1 MSRQSA
7 RLWIGLTVA
16 VSALAPIGRTPTPV
30 AAHSIQSAQIASAIA
45 SFKDRLHI
53 PALSVAAVVNGEL
66 RFAGAYGIA
75 DVENGVAATP
85 LTVFRIAST
94 SKPLAAVAA
103 MQLAERGAL
112 DLDAPVQNYAPAF
125 PVKRFPI
132 TTRQVLAHVSG
143 IRNYRPGEGERTFR
157 YGSLTDA
164 LSIFKDDELEH
175 APGERFTYTTLGYTL
190 LGVIVEGASGQSFE
204 DYMRKQ
210 VFTPAGMSRTV
221 ADDVLEIVPNRARGY
236 TPRTFAVFDGN
247 YRNAILMDSSYKRP
261 GGGWLS
267 TAEDLARFAIA
278 VETGRLLKPETFRQM
293 TQGQRTTGGV
303 ETGYAYGWYVNTRA
317 GERREESVWHGG
329 VQPGFTSDLWLIPSK
344 QFAVAIVANLEGG
357 GRLGLA
363 DLGEQIAAMVLGP
376 VASSR

>member
-1 MSRQSA
+1 
-7 RLWIGLTVA
+7 
-16 VSALAPIGRTPTPV
+16 
-30 AAHSIQSAQIASAIA
+30 
-45 SFKDRLHI
+45 
-53 PALSVAAVVNGEL
+53 
-66 RFAGAYGIA
+66 
-75 DVENGVAATP
+75 
-85 LTVFRIAST
+85 VFRIAST

-112 DLDAPVQNYAPAF
+112 DLDAPVQKYAPAF

-143 IRNYRPGEGERTFR
+143 IRNYRPGEGERTNR
-157 YGSLTDA
+157 YNSLTDA
-164 LSIFKDDELEH
+164 LSIFKDDELDH
-175 APGERFTYTTLGYTL
+175 APGERFTYTTFGYTL
-190 LGVIVEGASGQSFE
+190 LGVIVEGASGRSFE
-204 DYMRKQ
+204 DYMRQQ

-267 TAEDLARFAIA
+267 TAEDLARFALA
-278 VETGRLLKPETFRQM
+278 VETGRLLKPDTFRQM

-317 GERREESVWHGG
+317 GERREGSVWHGG
-329 VQPGFTSDLWLIPSK
+329 VQPGFTSDLWLVPSK

-363 DLGEQIAAMVLGP
+363 DLGEEIAGIMLGP
-376 VASSR
+376 AR